1 MKIPKILEKKY
12 NVEVNEGAI
21 FIHDADGYNMSCIS
35 IPINEHT
42 EIEDRE
48 TRWIIRCENA
58 VVTLQKNKHSF
69 HLTIF
74 S

>member
-12 NVEVNEGAI
+12 NVEIDGDAI

-35 IPINEHT
+35 IPINEYT
-42 EIEDRE
+42 EIEDGE
-48 TRWIIRCENA
+48 TTWIIRCKSA
-58 VVTLQKNKHSF
+58 VVTLQKNNHSF